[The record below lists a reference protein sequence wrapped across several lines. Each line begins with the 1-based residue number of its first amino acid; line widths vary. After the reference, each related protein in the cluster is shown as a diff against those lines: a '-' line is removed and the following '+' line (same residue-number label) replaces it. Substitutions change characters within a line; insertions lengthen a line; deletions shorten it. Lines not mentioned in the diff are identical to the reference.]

1 MGEGEGEVR
10 GKREL
15 KGKKRERKGEKG
27 RGRGKE
33 SALRANSRRASAAA
47 ESRGAFTGEIPPSE
61 IIHSKKIQRLRKALC
76 LRRPTDSSPIHRIY
90 SRIHDLFSHPFG
102 FDCLANISK
111 FCCNTIKVEHNQFGE
126 LRNPIVPMTVKAI
139 LIYSRRR
146 LKFKLSSILVTE
158 WFKKVK
164 E

>member
-1 MGEGEGEVR
+1 MPSGRIPVEHRPLQNPEVR
-10 GKREL
+10 SPGKSLPRRL
-15 KGKKRERKGEKG
+15 STQRKFND
-27 RGRGKE
+27 
-33 SALRANSRRASAAA
+33 SARLFAFVVQLTLHRFTVSTLASM
-47 ESRGAFTGEIPPSE
+47 I
-61 IIHSKKIQRLRKALC
+61 
-76 LRRPTDSSPIHRIY
+76 
-90 SRIHDLFSHPFG
+90 DLFSHPFG